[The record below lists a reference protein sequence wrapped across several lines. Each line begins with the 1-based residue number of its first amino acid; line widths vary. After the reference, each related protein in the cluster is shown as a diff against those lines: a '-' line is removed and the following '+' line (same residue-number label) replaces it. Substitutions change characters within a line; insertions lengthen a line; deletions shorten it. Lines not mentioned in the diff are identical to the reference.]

1 MSLYHHQHI
10 CVQLREIDIAF
21 FESENSQIVG
31 IRKIL
36 VSALCSPR
44 FLCRLTAFMD
54 LLQQQIHKI
63 CYSSKS
69 IKAVRRQRNLGLSVV
84 VQMTPPPPLPQIK
97 KCFVALASPAEYSK

>member
-36 VSALCSPR
+36 VSALCSPI
-44 FLCRLTAFMD
+44 FLCRLTAFTD
-54 LLQQQIHKI
+54 LLQQR
-63 CYSSKS
+63 KS
-69 IKAVRRQRNLGLSVV
+69 VKAVRRQRNLGLSVV
-84 VQMTPPPPLPQIK
+84 VQMTPPPPLPQIQ